1 MIADIIREEAKGRFE
16 SRTAIPGHVQ
26 QGGTPS
32 PMDRVR
38 AVRLAVKCVQFLE
51 ENFLPPKDIYA
62 NPKTSA
68 VIGIRGASV
77 VFTPIDD
84 LKEIETD
91 WSSRRP
97 RKAFW
102 LELRRLVDT
111 LGGRGGTPSG
121 C

>member
-1 MIADIIREEAKGRFE
+1 MIREEANGRFE

-38 AVRLAVKCVQFLE
+38 AVRLAVRCIQFME
-51 ENFLPPKDIYA
+51 EHNESSAQEILDDA
-62 NPKTSA
+62 GTTA

-77 VFTPIDD
+77 VFTAVHD
-84 LKEIETD
+84 LKEGETD

-102 LELRRLVDT
+102 LDLRGVVDT
-111 LGGRGGTPSG
+111 LSGRGGTPM